1 MNSRTWPSSNTCPI
15 GMQHNARTSK
25 PGELTMAKKLEKS
38 MWRPYFDDI
47 SKVLAGKRAEIEVA
61 ALNLGDQIE
70 VERRHRA
77 EPMRSS
83 HLHCQL
89 PRRPGRATG
98 ISHAAGRR
106 CGRTTTGWPSAG
118 SPRARWQRSKPGRQR
133 SEWTASRRAR
143 TGWRTWS
150 DGRAAAE

>member
-1 MNSRTWPSSNTCPI
+1 MNSRTWPSFNTCPI

-70 VERRHRA
+70 VEWAAFDRHQFTIRR
-77 EPMRSS
+77 MTSS
-83 HLHCQL
+83 K
-89 PRRPGRATG
+89 
-98 ISHAAGRR
+98 S
-106 CGRTTTGWPSAG
+106 
-118 SPRARWQRSKPGRQR
+118 RSKG
-133 SEWTASRRAR
+133 SIT
-143 TGWRTWS
+143 
-150 DGRAAAE
+150 